1 MSRFL
6 LKLQLNRDFWYPVE
20 ILCISNGHGEDL
32 IAARICIELKK
43 LGFSAIALPMVGMGH
58 AFRKANI
65 PIAEQYTQAM
75 PSGGF
80 VRMDNR
86 QLARDVKSGL
96 VGLTR
101 KQLGFV
107 WQWSR
112 DRRQGKRLVLAV
124 GDIVPLLFAW
134 LPAKFGGCNF
144 AFVATAKSE
153 YYWRDRKGFLPN
165 VKKPFGGSIF
175 FPWERALMKSD
186 RCKAVFVRD
195 QLTAEILNRDFKL
208 PAIYLGNSMMDG
220 LEPQGRDFGVG
231 ENDWAVAILPGSRS
245 PEAYENWMTLMLC
258 AQVVARTIP
267 YNVHF
272 LVAIAPDL
280 DLEIIAQSII
290 QKGWQRFDEITFKVQ
305 NARLLLLKEG
315 FNDCLAQAHLG
326 LAMAGTATE
335 QMGGLGKPVIT
346 IAGLGPQFTR
356 QFAEEQADL
365 LGCSINL
372 IDKPSQVADVL
383 HEILQDPDYFQEVGR
398 NGEERMGVAG
408 ASAKIAKYIADKT
421 S

>member
-1 MSRFL
+1 
-6 LKLQLNRDFWYPVE
+6 LNRDFWYPVE

-80 VRMDNR
+80 VRLDNR

-101 KQLGFV
+101 TQLGFV

-165 VKKPFGGSIF
+165 VKKPFGGSIN
-175 FPWERALMKSD
+175 P
-186 RCKAVFVRD
+186 
-195 QLTAEILNRDFKL
+195 
-208 PAIYLGNSMMDG
+208 P
-220 LEPQGRDFGVG
+220 
-231 ENDWAVAILPGSRS
+231 S
-245 PEAYENWMTLMLC
+245 P
-258 AQVVARTIP
+258 
-267 YNVHF
+267 
-272 LVAIAPDL
+272 
-280 DLEIIAQSII
+280 
-290 QKGWQRFDEITFKVQ
+290 
-305 NARLLLLKEG
+305 
-315 FNDCLAQAHLG
+315 
-326 LAMAGTATE
+326 
-335 QMGGLGKPVIT
+335 
-346 IAGLGPQFTR
+346 
-356 QFAEEQADL
+356 
-365 LGCSINL
+365 
-372 IDKPSQVADVL
+372 
-383 HEILQDPDYFQEVGR
+383 
-398 NGEERMGVAG
+398 
-408 ASAKIAKYIADKT
+408 
-421 S
+421 